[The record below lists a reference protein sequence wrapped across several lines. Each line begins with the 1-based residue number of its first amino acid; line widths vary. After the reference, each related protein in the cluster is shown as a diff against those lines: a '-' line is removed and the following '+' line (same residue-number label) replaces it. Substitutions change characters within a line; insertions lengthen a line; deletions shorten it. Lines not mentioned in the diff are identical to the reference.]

1 MKTVT
6 ALLALF
12 AVSAG
17 VASASEP
24 IDVVVVTAKKPP
36 SMLSDMTDEIL
47 DETSAALKA
56 DQHPIVVEKV
66 RIQLPAIAPE
76 RDRG

>member
-1 MKTVT
+1 MKTLT

-17 VASASEP
+17 AASASEP
-24 IDVVVVTAKKPP
+24 IDVVVVTAKKP

-47 DETSAALKA
+47 DETSAALRA
-56 DQHPIVVEKV
+56 DKDAIVAEKV
-66 RIQLPAIAPE
+66 RIELPAIASQH
-76 RDRG
+76 DRR

>member
-6 ALLALF
+6 ALLASF
-12 AVSAG
+12 AVWAG
-17 VASASEP
+17 AASASEP
-24 IDVVVVTAKKPP
+24 IDVMVVTAKKPA

-56 DQHPIVVEKV
+56 DQPVIVVEKV
-66 RIQLPAIAPE
+66 RIELPTIASSHE
-76 RDRG
+76 HG

>member
-1 MKTVT
+1 MKTLT

-12 AVSAG
+12 AVVAG
-17 VASASEP
+17 TASASEP
-24 IDVVVVTAKKPP
+24 IDVVVVTAKKPA

-56 DQHPIVVEKV
+56 NEHAIVAEKV
-66 RIQLPAIAPE
+66 RIELPTIASQHE
-76 RDRG
+76 RI

>member
-12 AVSAG
+12 VVSAG
-17 VASASEP
+17 AASASEA
-24 IDVVVVTAKKPP
+24 IDIVVVTAKKPA
-36 SMLSDMTDEIL
+36 SLLSDMTDEIL

-56 DQHPIVVEKV
+56 DQRAIVAEKV
-66 RIQLPAIAPE
+66 RIELPAIASQHE
-76 RDRG
+76 RG

>member
-6 ALLALF
+6 ALLALL
-12 AVSAG
+12 AISAG

>member
-17 VASASEP
+17 AASASEP
-24 IDVVVVTAKKPP
+24 IDVVVVTAKKPA

-56 DQHPIVVEKV
+56 DQHAIVVEKV
-66 RIQLPAIAPE
+66 RIELPTIAAQHE
-76 RDRG
+76 RS